1 MLEIQVF
8 LHKHGWIYWEKKLLL
23 YNTMSKNTMVYVAA
37 GVLKLN
43 THETS
48 NQSAKNKKNR

>member
-48 NQSAKNKKNR
+48 NQSAKNKK

>member
-1 MLEIQVF
+1 MTGF
-8 LHKHGWIYWEKKLLL
+8 TGKYKKKRKKLLL
-23 YNTMSKNTMVYVAA
+23 YNTISKNTMVYVAT

-48 NQSAKNKKNR
+48 NQNAKNKK